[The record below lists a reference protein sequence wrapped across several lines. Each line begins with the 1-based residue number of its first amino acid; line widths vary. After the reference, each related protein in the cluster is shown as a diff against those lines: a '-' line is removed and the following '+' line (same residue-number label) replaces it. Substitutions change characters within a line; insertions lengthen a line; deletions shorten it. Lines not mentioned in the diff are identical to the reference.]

1 MKKSAKVKIHQP
13 DNWTILFVCTGNSCR
28 SPMAKGIFDKLIEDS
43 PQIRKSEINIL
54 TLSAG
59 TNATKGNLPS
69 EYAQQ
74 AVKKY
79 GVDIRHHLSQPLTK
93 ERIDL
98 ADLILVMEPK
108 HKEQVLALAPL
119 AKNRTFLITDYVED
133 KTQEIPDPYG
143 QPLEKFQ
150 EVADLLYKIL
160 QKVYKL
166 VIKQIIM
173 HK

>member
-1 MKKSAKVKIHQP
+1 MKKHSKTKTYQP

-28 SPMAKGIFDKLIEDS
+28 SPMAKGIFDKLIEKS
-43 PQIRKSEINIL
+43 AKIRKSEINIL

-79 GVDIRHHLSQPLTK
+79 GVDIRHHISHPLTE
-93 ERIDL
+93 ERIAL
-98 ADLILVMEPK
+98 ADLILVMENK
-108 HKEQVLALAPL
+108 HKERVLELAPL
-119 AKNRTFLITDYVED
+119 AKNRTFLITEYVGED
-133 KTQEIPDPYG
+133 NQEIPDPFG

-150 EVADLLYKIL
+150 EVADLLYKLL
-160 QKVYKL
+160 QKVYKI
-166 VIKQIIM
+166 VINQIVL